1 VSIINTFKKKIE
13 VASNAQGKTK
23 FFAYCEVILFPL
35 SLLVIL
41 VLFLNIPFHFILK
54 DTILAKTMMVLSVAA
69 VGYLTNYIA
78 IKMLFEPYNKEGLH
92 WLKIITLGCWQQGLI
107 PENKNNLAIKAGEQI
122 EGKLIKPK
130 ELADEICNIIKNR
143 IQDVNTINK
152 LKLWIKELLEQN
164 KDKIIEFGIVELK
177 KYLKEKMPELL
188 SKKRVTKYIHYII
201 NFVKKEEIKNII
213 SKKII
218 STLQN
223 RVPDLMDI
231 IRTELSKIIVDFFN
245 SSEYKGDIIA
255 PTLFDTIKSTIKSIG
270 RNIIGVEK
278 ISSLLIKFINWKSV
292 EDIIY
297 KKISEENTQKII
309 EEEIISTCNSLL
321 NWLNSKEGDIKFDE
335 ILKNIREKVELLFN
349 KYFDKTINSLFDK
362 VINSENF
369 YTWIENFLQNS
380 AKPKIEEIID
390 TEGKKFILQDL
401 NISKKVK
408 NTIENLDIKEV
419 HEIIDN
425 LAAQHLVAIQVL
437 GFILGGAIGL
447 LQLLF

>member
-1 VSIINTFKKKIE
+1 MSIINTFKTKIE

-152 LKLWIKELLEQN
+152 LKLWIKDLLEKN
-164 KDKIIEFGIVELK
+164 KDKIIEFGVLEIK
-177 KYLKEKMPELL
+177 KYLKEKTPELL
-188 SKKRVTKYIHYII
+188 SKKRVTKYIHHII
-201 NFVKKEEIKNII
+201 NFVKKDDIKNII
-213 SKKII
+213 SKRIVK
-218 STLQN
+218 TLQD
-223 RVPDLMDI
+223 RVPDLMEL

-245 SSEYKGDIIA
+245 SDDYEGD
-255 PTLFDTIKSTIKSIG
+255 FDIFSMFKSIG
-270 RNIIGVEK
+270 KKVGRTVIGPENI
-278 ISSLLIKFINWKSV
+278 SNLLIKFINWNSV
-292 EDIIY
+292 EKIIY
-297 KKISEENTQKII
+297 EKISEENTQRII
-309 EEEIISTCNSLL
+309 EEEIISLCDSLL
-321 NWLNSKEGDIKFDE
+321 NWINSKDGDIKFNE
-335 ILKNIREKVELLFN
+335 FLKKIHEKIETLFN

-362 VINSENF
+362 VIHSENF
-369 YTWIENFLQNS
+369 YNWIENFLQNS

-390 TEGKKFILQDL
+390 TEGKKLILQDL

-408 NTIENLDIKEV
+408 DTIENLDIKEV
-419 HEIIDN
+419 HGIIDD

-447 LQLLF
+447 LQLLL